1 MVGLALTVSQD
12 NRVST
17 HRMKAFGKRKHAS
30 TSMVFLVVGI
40 LVLFTHVAV
49 AQTNT
54 QKTQTTRPPE
64 SGSAD
69 KSSSPDDDAPLT
81 TFEEEIRAKRAIKIA
96 EKEHQA
102 NLDRAREISQL
113 GKDLQERLKQGKALD
128 REDNKKLER
137 LEKLTKKVRGDAGG
151 EASEVKLDSQ
161 PGDLPAAV
169 GRLVEVTDSLSKSVQ
184 STPRQV
190 VSTTVIDNANVL
202 LELIRMMR
210 SFSH

>member
-1 MVGLALTVSQD
+1 
-12 NRVST
+12 
-17 HRMKAFGKRKHAS
+17 MKVFGKKKYAT
-30 TSMVFLVVGI
+30 TSLIFLVIGI
-40 LVLFTHVAV
+40 LVLFAHIAV

-64 SGSAD
+64 AD
-69 KSSSPDDDAPLT
+69 KSSSSDDDAPLT

-96 EKEHQA
+96 EKEHQTT
-102 NLDRAREISQL
+102 LDRAREISQL
-113 GKDLQERLKQGKALD
+113 GKDLQESLKQGKALD

-161 PGDLPAAV
+161 PGDLAATV
-169 GRLVEVTDSLSKSVQ
+169 NRLVEVTESLSKSVQ

-210 SFSH
+210 SFSR

>member
-1 MVGLALTVSQD
+1 
-12 NRVST
+12 
-17 HRMKAFGKRKHAS
+17 MKVFGKRKHAP
-30 TSMVFLVVGI
+30 TSLVFLVIGI
-40 LVLFTHVAV
+40 LVLFAHVAV
-49 AQTNT
+49 PQTNT

-64 SGSAD
+64 AGSAD
-69 KSSSPDDDAPLT
+69 KSSSSDDEAPLT

-113 GKDLQERLKQGKALD
+113 GKGLQESLKQGKALD
-128 REDNKKLER
+128 RDDNKKLER

-161 PGDLPAAV
+161 PGDLAATV
-169 GRLVEVTDSLSKSVQ
+169 SRLVEVTESLSKSVQ

>member
-1 MVGLALTVSQD
+1 
-12 NRVST
+12 
-17 HRMKAFGKRKHAS
+17 MKVFGKRKHVF
-30 TSMVFLVVGI
+30 TSLVFLVVGP
-40 LVLFTHVAV
+40 LVLFAHVAV

-54 QKTQTTRPPE
+54 QKTQTTRPPD
-64 SGSAD
+64 SSSAD
-69 KSSSPDDDAPLT
+69 KSSSSDDEAPLT

-169 GRLVEVTDSLSKSVQ
+169 SRLVEVTDSLSKSVQ

-210 SFSH
+210 SFSR

>member
-1 MVGLALTVSQD
+1 MIGLALTGTQD

-17 HRMKAFGKRKHAS
+17 HRMKVFGKRKHAF
-30 TSMVFLVVGI
+30 TSLVFLVTGT
-40 LVLFTHVAV
+40 LVLFAHFAV

-54 QKTQTTRPPE
+54 QKTQTTRPPD

-69 KSSSPDDDAPLT
+69 KSSSSDDEAPLT

-169 GRLVEVTDSLSKSVQ
+169 SRLVEVTDSLSKSVQ

>member
-1 MVGLALTVSQD
+1 MKVFRKRRHALTSL
-12 NRVST
+12 
-17 HRMKAFGKRKHAS
+17 
-30 TSMVFLVVGI
+30 VFLVIGT
-40 LVLFTHVAV
+40 LVLFAHVAV

-54 QKTQTTRPPE
+54 QKTQTTRPPD
-64 SGSAD
+64 SGSAE
-69 KSSSPDDDAPLT
+69 KSSSSDDEAPLT

-102 NLDRAREISQL
+102 NLDRAREISHL
-113 GKDLQERLKQGKALD
+113 GKDLQESLKQGKALD

-151 EASEVKLDSQ
+151 EASEVKLDGQ
-161 PGDLPAAV
+161 PGDLAATV
-169 GRLVEVTDSLSKSVQ
+169 NRLVEVTESLSKSVQ

-202 LELIRMMR
+202 LELIRMIR
-210 SFSH
+210 SFSR

>member
-1 MVGLALTVSQD
+1 MIGLALTTTQN

-17 HRMKAFGKRKHAS
+17 HRMKVFGKRRHVF
-30 TSMVFLVVGI
+30 TSLVFLVVGF
-40 LVLFTHVAV
+40 LVLFANVAV

-64 SGSAD
+64 AD
-69 KSSSPDDDAPLT
+69 KSSSSDDDAPLT

-113 GKDLQERLKQGKALD
+113 GKVLQERLKQGKALD

-161 PGDLPAAV
+161 PGDLAATV
-169 GRLVEVTDSLSKSVQ
+169 NRLVEVTESLSKSVQ

-210 SFSH
+210 SFSR

>member
-1 MVGLALTVSQD
+1 
-12 NRVST
+12 
-17 HRMKAFGKRKHAS
+17 MKVFGEKKYAT
-30 TSMVFLVVGI
+30 TSLIFLVIGI
-40 LVLFTHVAV
+40 LVLFAHIAV

-64 SGSAD
+64 AD
-69 KSSSPDDDAPLT
+69 KSSSSDDDAPLT

-96 EKEHQA
+96 EKEHQTT
-102 NLDRAREISQL
+102 LDRAREISQL
-113 GKDLQERLKQGKALD
+113 GKDLQESLKQGKALD

-161 PGDLPAAV
+161 PGDLAAAV
-169 GRLVEVTDSLSKSVQ
+169 NRLVEVTESLSKSVQ

-210 SFSH
+210 GFSR

>member
-1 MVGLALTVSQD
+1 M
-12 NRVST
+12 
-17 HRMKAFGKRKHAS
+17 
-30 TSMVFLVVGI
+30 
-40 LVLFTHVAV
+40 
-49 AQTNT
+49 
-54 QKTQTTRPPE
+54 
-64 SGSAD
+64 
-69 KSSSPDDDAPLT
+69 
-81 TFEEEIRAKRAIKIA
+81 
-96 EKEHQA
+96 
-102 NLDRAREISQL
+102 

-128 REDNKKLER
+128 REYVETRAKWERLYEATQHSWTR

-161 PGDLPAAV
+161 PSDLPAAV
-169 GRLVEVTDSLSKSVQ
+169 SRLVEVTDSLSKSVQ

>member
-1 MVGLALTVSQD
+1 
-12 NRVST
+12 
-17 HRMKAFGKRKHAS
+17 MKVFGKRKHVF
-30 TSMVFLVVGI
+30 TSLVFLVVGP
-40 LVLFTHVAV
+40 LVLFAHVAV

-54 QKTQTTRPPE
+54 QKTQTTRPPN

-69 KSSSPDDDAPLT
+69 KSSSSDDEAPLT

-113 GKDLQERLKQGKALD
+113 GKELQERLKQGKALD

-169 GRLVEVTDSLSKSVQ
+169 SRLVEVTDSLSKSVQ

>member
-1 MVGLALTVSQD
+1 
-12 NRVST
+12 
-17 HRMKAFGKRKHAS
+17 MKVFGEKKYAT
-30 TSMVFLVVGI
+30 TSLIFLVIGI
-40 LVLFTHVAV
+40 LVLFAHIAV

-64 SGSAD
+64 AD
-69 KSSSPDDDAPLT
+69 KSSSSDDDAPLT

-96 EKEHQA
+96 EKEHQTT
-102 NLDRAREISQL
+102 LDRAREISQL
-113 GKDLQERLKQGKALD
+113 GKDLQESLKQGKALD

-161 PGDLPAAV
+161 PGDLAATV
-169 GRLVEVTDSLSKSVQ
+169 NRLVEVTESLSKSVQ

-210 SFSH
+210 GFSR

>member
-1 MVGLALTVSQD
+1 
-12 NRVST
+12 
-17 HRMKAFGKRKHAS
+17 MKSFGMRKHRTPAGIVLLIIGLI
-30 TSMVFLVVGI
+30 VFFPL
-40 LVLFTHVAV
+40 VAV

-64 SGSAD
+64 TGSAG
-69 KSSSPDDDAPLT
+69 KSSSSDDDAPLT

-102 NLDRAREISQL
+102 NLDRAHEISQL
-113 GKDLQERLKQGKALD
+113 GKELQEALKQRESLE
-128 REDNKKLER
+128 REDNKKLDR

-161 PGDLPAAV
+161 PGDLAATV

-190 VSTTVIDNANVL
+190 VSTAVIDNANVL

-210 SFSH
+210 SFSR

>member
-1 MVGLALTVSQD
+1 
-12 NRVST
+12 
-17 HRMKAFGKRKHAS
+17 MKVFGEKKYAT
-30 TSMVFLVVGI
+30 TSLIFLVIGI
-40 LVLFTHVAV
+40 LVLFAHIAV

-64 SGSAD
+64 AD
-69 KSSSPDDDAPLT
+69 KSSSSDDDAPLT

-96 EKEHQA
+96 EKEHQTT
-102 NLDRAREISQL
+102 LDRAREISQL
-113 GKDLQERLKQGKALD
+113 GKDLQESLKQGKALD

-161 PGDLPAAV
+161 PGDLAATV
-169 GRLVEVTDSLSKSVQ
+169 NRLVEVTESLSKSVQ

-210 SFSH
+210 SFSR

>member
-1 MVGLALTVSQD
+1 
-12 NRVST
+12 
-17 HRMKAFGKRKHAS
+17 MKSFGMRKHRTPAGIVLLIIGLI
-30 TSMVFLVVGI
+30 VFFPL
-40 LVLFTHVAV
+40 VAV

-54 QKTQTTRPPE
+54 QKKQTTRPPE
-64 SGSAD
+64 TGSAG
-69 KSSSPDDDAPLT
+69 KSSSSDDDAPLT

-102 NLDRAREISQL
+102 NLDRAHEISQL
-113 GKDLQERLKQGKALD
+113 GKELQEALKQRESLE
-128 REDNKKLER
+128 REDNKKLDR

-161 PGDLPAAV
+161 PGDLAATV

-190 VSTTVIDNANVL
+190 VSTAVIDNANVL

-210 SFSH
+210 SFSR

>member
-1 MVGLALTVSQD
+1 
-12 NRVST
+12 
-17 HRMKAFGKRKHAS
+17 MKAFGKRKHAP
-30 TSMVFLVVGI
+30 TSLVFLVIGI
-40 LVLFTHVAV
+40 LVLFGHVAV

-69 KSSSPDDDAPLT
+69 KSSSSDDEAPLT

-113 GKDLQERLKQGKALD
+113 GKDLQESLKQGKALD

-161 PGDLPAAV
+161 PGDLAATV
-169 GRLVEVTDSLSKSVQ
+169 SRLVEVTDSLSKSVR

-210 SFSH
+210 SFSR